1 MPGQTSVNLDE
12 LKYHPVCQTLSEIK
26 GGKMEKIKIEK
37 FQAISAEIE
46 IRKLVVIIGEQAS
59 GKSTVAKLVYFFKSL
74 GDEYIESISKNLMEL
89 NSATDLQRKFWEQI
103 SRKFYRLFGS
113 IQHLPYFKIQYSYSD
128 NNIIT
133 LEQGIWENDR
143 KKLNIDFSS
152 FLYDLAIKNIIPLI
166 KELQKIGQDYI
177 VRYPKI
183 EEFNKYVNKV
193 FNSSNHVFIPAG
205 RNITVSYADFFQP
218 IFYGDLSSELALL
231 QDEDEK
237 TIKPRFVQD
246 TYLMMKFMQRV
257 QILKESFKDF
267 ETLMDVEKADA
278 DYIKAVSDR
287 IARILKGTYKND
299 ERFGELIFFNNDDYV
314 HLNNSSSGQ
323 QEVIRILQDIFLI
336 LLNKD
341 NAFRIIEEPEAHL
354 FPTAQKYLLEIITIM
369 LNRADSQM
377 ILTTHSPYILS
388 VINNLLF
395 ASLSNSDSDCRLNP
409 SETSVYSLSN
419 RQSRSVID
427 PETGMIDQ
435 NALDTISEELA
446 DEFEDMYDRY
456 VAEQRKSK

>member
-1 MPGQTSVNLDE
+1 
-12 LKYHPVCQTLSEIK
+12 
-26 GGKMEKIKIEK
+26 MEKIKIEN

-46 IRKLVVIIGEQAS
+46 IRKLVVIIGEQAG

-74 GDEYIESISKNLMEL
+74 RDEYIDSISKNLNEL
-89 NSATDLQRKFWEQI
+89 NSAGDLQKKFWEQI

-113 IQHLPYFKIQYSYSD
+113 IQHLPSFKIQYLYSD
-128 NNIIT
+128 NDFIN
-133 LEQGIWENDR
+133 LEQDSWETGR
-143 KKLNIDFSS
+143 KKLKINFSS
-152 FLYDLAIKNIIPLI
+152 SLYDSAIKNIIPLI

-177 VRYPKI
+177 VRYPQI
-183 EEFNKYVNKV
+183 EDFNRHVNKV
-193 FNSSNHVFIPAG
+193 FNSRNHVFIPAG

-218 IFYGDLSSELALL
+218 IFYGDLSSELALF

-257 QILKESFKDF
+257 QIIKNAFKESDF

-299 ERFGELIFFNNDDYV
+299 ERFGERIFFNNDDYV

-336 LLNKD
+336 LLNK
-341 NAFRIIEEPEAHL
+341 NNVFRVIEEPEAHL
-354 FPTAQKYLLEIITIM
+354 FPMAQKYLLEIITIM

-388 VINNLLF
+388 VINNLIL
-395 ASLSNSDSDCRLNP
+395 AYLSNSDSQCRLNP
-409 SETSVYSLSN
+409 SETSVYSLAN
-419 RQSRSVID
+419 RQSRSIID

-446 DEFEDMYDRY
+446 VEFEDMYDRY